1 MKKYSFLLVSIVIL
15 IVFMISDAQLSNNY
29 KIIVNSS
36 NSVSKISR
44 EDLSKIFLKKITS
57 WKNGDEIHPV
67 DLVYDSPVRK
77 SFSNEIHQRPVSKVK
92 AYWQLQIFSGK
103 GVPPPQLDFE
113 EDVMSFVRSDPDAI
127 GYLSSGTTIKQS
139 HIKIVSITE

>member
-77 SFSNEIHQRPVSKVK
+77 QFSNEVHQRPVSKVK
-92 AYWQLQIFSGK
+92 AYWRMQIFSGK
-103 GVPPPQLDFE
+103 SIPPPQLDFE
-113 EDVMSFVRSDPDAI
+113 EDVMSFVKSDPGAI
-127 GYLSSGTTIKQS
+127 GYLSSGTSINQS
-139 HIKIVSITE
+139 RIKIVSITE